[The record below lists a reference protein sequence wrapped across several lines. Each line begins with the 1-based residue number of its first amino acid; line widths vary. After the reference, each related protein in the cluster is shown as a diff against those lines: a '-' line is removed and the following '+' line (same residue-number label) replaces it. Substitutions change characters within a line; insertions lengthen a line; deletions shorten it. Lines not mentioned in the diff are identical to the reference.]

1 MDVAQQYL
9 ADVIEQFEKLKIY
22 ADRAIAQVS
31 DDELFRVAD
40 QESNSIA
47 IVMRHIGG
55 NLRSRFTDFLTSDG
69 EKPGR
74 HRDGE
79 FELPGEVTRS
89 SVLADWD
96 SGFDRLQST
105 LRALTPADMARDVSI
120 RGERMS
126 VIQALN
132 RAMTHIASHV
142 GQIVWM
148 AKHFR
153 ASTWK
158 TLTIPRGQSEQFG
171 TSPRS

>member
-1 MDVAQQYL
+1 MDVSQHYL
-9 ADVIEQFEKLKIY
+9 ADVIQQFEKVKALG
-22 ADRAIAQVS
+22 DRAIAQVS
-31 DDELFRVAD
+31 DDELFRAAD
-40 QESNSIA
+40 EESNSIA
-47 IVMRHIGG
+47 VVMRHIGG
-55 NLRSRFTDFLTSDG
+55 NLRSRFTDFLTTDG
-69 EKPGR
+69 EKPSR

-79 FELPGEVTRS
+79 FDIPGEATRS

-96 SGFDRLQST
+96 SGFDRLQNT
-105 LRALTPADMARDVSI
+105 LRALTPADMARDVYI

-158 TLTIPRGQSEQFG
+158 TLSIPRGQSEQFG
-171 TSPRS
+171 TTPRS